1 MEKGRHGMNIANEMI
16 KEVLMDVPDGH
27 KHIRTKIILQDNTEI
42 VFQEASIA
50 NISRAYITLK
60 THPQTTSI
68 RLKGQHL
75 ENRKKDF
82 ADWQLMEE

>member
-1 MEKGRHGMNIANEMI
+1 MNIANEMI

-60 THPQTTSI
+60 THPQATSI

-75 ENRKKDF
+75 ENRKKGF